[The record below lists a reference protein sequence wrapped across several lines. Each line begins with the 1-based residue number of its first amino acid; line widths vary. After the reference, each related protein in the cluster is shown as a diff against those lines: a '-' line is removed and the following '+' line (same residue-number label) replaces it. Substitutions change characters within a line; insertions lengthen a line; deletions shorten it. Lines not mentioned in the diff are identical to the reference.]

1 MASEQ
6 ALGPFLGEAAVVDLE
21 RRLLDLTGT
30 FVPVFALNNLFAKIP
45 ILGFAL
51 GGGTDEGLIGVTFK
65 LTGPIADPV
74 LTVNP
79 ASAMAPGIF
88 RKIFEYR

>member
-1 MASEQ
+1 MSGNVN
-6 ALGPFLGEAAVVDLE
+6 LAA
-21 RRLLDLTGT
+21 RSLDMTGT

-51 GGGTDEGLIGVTFK
+51 GGGSDEGLIGVTYR
-65 LTGPIADPV
+65 LTGSLAEPV